1 MINEARTSPTQL
13 DVVQGITG
21 IQLDLSR
28 LDAIGFD
35 IDDYTVAKIL
45 EDTEQLDYRL
55 YQEFPYLYHQ
65 HGTIEDPDRLGMII
79 NLIT

>member
-1 MINEARTSPTQL
+1 MINTTNTSPTQSH
-13 DVVQGITG
+13 VVQGLTG

-28 LDAIGFD
+28 LDAEGFN

-45 EDTEQLDYRL
+45 EDTEQFDYRL